1 MSNSEYRVCNSSRKP
16 QCENENWQKLSNV
29 LRTAC
34 NCQKSKCQTTVTRIQ
49 TSSAIADRSHVN
61 IRGRPCKNFALHQIW
76 SQAKFVRCFSYYVHA
91 CRRSQCKWFS
101 KKTCLHNS
109 APSGLGVADARNTHS
124 PTCVIVPNL
133 VILGQT
139 VLEICR
145 KIWTPHA
152 PPFKVT
158 GTDTDWSAT
167 YDFPLL
173 FHSNCSPSSYR
184 FRDKWWYLQNF
195 PLLVLNAPT
204 EVLPLRIL

>member
-1 MSNSEYRVCNSSRKP
+1 MYLEQPATVKSQNVKRQSQEYKQVQLSQTDRTSTFVVDRVKILPCIKFDHKQNLFAVFLTM
-16 QCENENWQKLSNV
+16 C
-29 LRTAC
+29 T
-34 NCQKSKCQTTVTRIQ
+34 
-49 TSSAIADRSHVN
+49 HVGGPN
-61 IRGRPCKNFALHQIW
+61 ASDL
-76 SQAKFVRCFSYYVHA
+76 V
-91 CRRSQCKWFS
+91 

-158 GTDTDWSAT
+158 GTDTD
-167 YDFPLL
+167 
-173 FHSNCSPSSYR
+173 
-184 FRDKWWYLQNF
+184 
-195 PLLVLNAPT
+195 
-204 EVLPLRIL
+204 